1 MSSTRWLQR
10 TAAMTVL
17 GLSVSILSAC
27 GADGSSDAEK
37 LTACPAEPDVA
48 KANDEGGLVV
58 YTTVPEAQED
68 RMVEA
73 FNERYP
79 DLKVTVVRGAGE
91 LPERIGAEARSGSD
105 GADVFTFSDP
115 AWFDKN
121 EKDTIEL
128 GGTNVEAWPDE
139 FWQVDNKAALSSMAP
154 FGMIVWNTEKF
165 PEGFETWED
174 LLAPEVKGQ
183 IGTRSDLTAAY
194 AGFIDFMNE
203 KLGDDYVGKL
213 AAQKPKFY
221 TSAVP
226 MVQAV
231 ASGEIGVTNLSVP
244 IIVSSLQDSGAPIE
258 AVVPEPGYGIAFA
271 SGVLKNAHRPNAAC
285 LYVDFILS
293 EEGQEAY
300 NGDGLGA
307 SALDGIEGALST
319 DGLNIFES
327 ERYTPER
334 LAEMETEFNQTFE

>member
-1 MSSTRWLQR
+1 MNSTRRWQR
-10 TAAMTVL
+10 TAAMAAL
-17 GLSVSILSAC
+17 GLGVSILSAC
-27 GADGSSDAEK
+27 GGGGDSGAET
-37 LTACPAEPDVA
+37 LDACPAEVDVA
-48 KANDEGGLVV
+48 KAEEEGGLVV
-58 YTTVPEAQED
+58 YTTVPEAQEN

-73 FNERYP
+73 FNAKYP
-79 DLKVTVVRGAGE
+79 DVKVTVVRGAGE
-91 LPERIGAEARSGSD
+91 LPERIGAEAKSGSD

-115 AWFDKN
+115 AWFDTN
-121 EKDTIEL
+121 EKDIIEL
-128 GGTNVEAWPDE
+128 GGSNVEAWPDE
-139 FWQVDNKAALSSMAP
+139 YWHVDQKAALSSMAP

-165 PEGFETWED
+165 PEGFKTWED
-174 LLAPEVKGQ
+174 LLAPEVTGQ
-183 IGTRSDLTAAY
+183 LGTRSDLTAAY
-194 AGFIDFMNE
+194 AGFLDFMDE
-203 KLGDDYVGKL
+203 KLGEEYVAKL

-293 EEGQEAY
+293 KEGQEAY

-307 SALDGIEGALST
+307 SALEGVEGALST
-319 DGLNIFES
+319 DGLEIFDS
-327 ERYTPER
+327 AKYTPER
-334 LAEMETEFNQTFE
+334 LAEMTEDFEATFN